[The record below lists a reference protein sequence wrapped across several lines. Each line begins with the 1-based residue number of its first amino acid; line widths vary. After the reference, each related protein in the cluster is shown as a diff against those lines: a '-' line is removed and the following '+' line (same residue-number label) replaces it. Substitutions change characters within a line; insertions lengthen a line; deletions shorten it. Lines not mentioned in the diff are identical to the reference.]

1 MKAVQKVFNF
11 FSGNPKNQSISQ
23 MKEHK
28 ISGELYKKTI
38 GTNLVL
44 LSNDITMNLTQA
56 DPSVLEYE
64 LEITNIGP
72 KTDGK
77 MIIII
82 S

>member
-1 MKAVQKVFNF
+1 MKAVQKVFNL

-28 ISGELYKKTI
+28 ISGELYKKSI
-38 GTNLVL
+38 GNNLLL
-44 LSNDITMNLTQA
+44 LSNDITMFLTQE
-56 DPSVLEYE
+56 DPSVMEYD
-64 LEITNIGP
+64 LEINNIGP

-77 MIIII
+77 IDYL